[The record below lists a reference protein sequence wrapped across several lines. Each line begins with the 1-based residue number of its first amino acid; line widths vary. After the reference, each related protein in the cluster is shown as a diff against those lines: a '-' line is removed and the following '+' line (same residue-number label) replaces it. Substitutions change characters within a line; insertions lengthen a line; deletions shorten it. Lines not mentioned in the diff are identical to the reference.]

1 MEKTTL
7 IRLVPDVLLIEVV
20 IPDDEDG
27 HARTDTSSK
36 SSHFGWS
43 RAQEVE
49 NCTEETCLFSKKQ
62 RDDKKKVFSS
72 HHHPNGKPS
81 TDDLNCVNCDGK
93 CRCLCVC
100 VGVGVFELRVEKCGF
115 LLTNRFWFSKKAS
128 TTKKSSF
135 VTAVG
140 QKEGHVRLMASLQ
153 VRFLIVIV
161 IFKRVGGWFWHD
173 SIPRTRW
180 LAQTFN
186 RAGMHILL
194 LEWVRQGMARK
205 YSQKLTWVYVI
216 QQHGST
222 WLESKP
228 QKDSSSSNSGPHTS
242 VG

>member
-27 HARTDTSSK
+27 HARTDASSK

-81 TDDLNCVNCDGK
+81 TNDLNCVNCDGK
-93 CRCLCVC
+93 CRCLCLCGCGC
-100 VGVGVFELRVEKCGF
+100 VWIEGWKV
-115 LLTNRFWFSKKAS
+115 RFSADKPILILEESINNK
-128 TTKKSSF
+128 KKSSF

-161 IFKRVGGWFWHD
+161 ISKRVGGWFWHD